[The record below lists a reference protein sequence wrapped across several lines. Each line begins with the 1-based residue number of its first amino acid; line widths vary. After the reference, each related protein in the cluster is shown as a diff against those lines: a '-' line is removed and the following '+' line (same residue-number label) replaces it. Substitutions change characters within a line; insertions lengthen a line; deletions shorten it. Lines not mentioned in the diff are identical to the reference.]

1 MPAATPAARAVAS
14 GRTRLIHAA
23 FRARRLCRAHSL
35 VPALIAGLLAVAAA
49 PAPVALAQGKA
60 AGDAAKSSVAAEIRA
75 GVSGK
80 YKDFY
85 APRGYWPLWV
95 EKDRIGPQADAL
107 LALIAQ
113 SDADGLNPRSYGGR
127 DLEKLIEAADSEGT
141 PKALARADL
150 ALSRAFAD
158 LVADMR
164 RPARGVKIRYLD
176 AELDTK
182 PPGPADIVRAA
193 SLAPSLTDY
202 IQSAGWMSPLYMR
215 LRAARAGYMD
225 KWGGLP
231 AVQIPPDVKLRPGG
245 KVPEIALLRHR
256 MGLSDGVAY
265 DKALVAKVKAFQ
277 ADHGLKPDGVAGAM
291 TIGALNDGPARYEH
305 LLALNMERARLLPGP
320 WTRHV
325 VVDAA
330 SARLYYYS
338 KGAMDGTMKVVAGA
352 KESPTP
358 LMAGMIRYATLNP
371 YWNIPTD
378 LVERKVAPKILA
390 GGSLKGMRYEA
401 LTDWTADAA
410 PLAQSAIDWRAVAS
424 GQSEVRVRQLPGGS
438 NAMGRI
444 KFMFPNDL
452 GIYLHDTPQRDL
464 FAKED
469 RHYSNGCVR
478 LEDAQRLGRWFFG
491 KTPTTDSN
499 APEQHEPLPQ
509 PVPVFLTYLT
519 AVPTATGVQF
529 LPDVY
534 GRDGD

>member
-1 MPAATPAARAVAS
+1 MPAATSAAGAVAS
-14 GRTRLIHAA
+14 RRTRLIHAA
-23 FRARRLCRAHSL
+23 FRARRISRAPSL
-35 VPALIAGLLAVAAA
+35 IPVLVAGLLVATVL
-49 PAPVALAQGKA
+49 PSPVALAQGKTA
-60 AGDAAKSSVAAEIRA
+60 VDAARSSVAAEIRA
-75 GVSGK
+75 DVTGK

-107 LALIAQ
+107 LALIDQ
-113 SDADGLNPRSYGGR
+113 SDADGLNPRNYDPR
-127 DLEKLIEAADSEGT
+127 DLQKLVEAADREGT

-176 AELDTK
+176 AELDTR

-215 LRAARAGYMD
+215 LRAARAGYLD

-245 KVPEIALLRHR
+245 KAPEIALLRHR
-256 MGLSDGVAY
+256 TGLSDGVAY

-277 ADHGLKPDGVAGAM
+277 TDHGLKPDGVAGAM
-291 TIGALNDGPARYEH
+291 TIDALNEGPERYDR
-305 LLALNMERARLLPGP
+305 LLALNLERARLLPGP

-401 LTDWTADAA
+401 LTDWSTNAT
-410 PLAQSAIDWRAVAS
+410 PLAQSAIDWQAVAN
-424 GQSEVRVRQLPGGS
+424 GQSEVRVRQLPGGG

-491 KTPTTDSN
+491 KTPTADSD

-509 PVPVFLTYLT
+509 PVPVYLTYLT

-534 GRDGD
+534 GRDGN